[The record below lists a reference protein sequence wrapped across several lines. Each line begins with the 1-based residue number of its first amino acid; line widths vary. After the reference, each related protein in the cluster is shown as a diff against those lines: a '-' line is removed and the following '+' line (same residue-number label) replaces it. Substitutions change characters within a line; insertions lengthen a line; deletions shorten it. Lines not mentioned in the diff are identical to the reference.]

1 MTIETVL
8 EFDGLFDRP
17 YDISKSNIFQS
28 WTPKADL
35 KENVIF
41 EKKKIENEFF
51 ECFRILS
58 NCINE

>member
-8 EFDGLFDRP
+8 EFRGLFDRP

-41 EKKKIENEFF
+41 EKKIRKWIFWMFPNIIE
-51 ECFRILS
+51 LY
-58 NCINE
+58 